1 MRSRP
6 RSRLVAGFVAGFV
19 AAGFPVLA
27 GQSRSAQLVQA
38 ARQHMA
44 VNQFDSADATL
55 RSALVDATYLMDS
68 VSVFVWRG
76 ILDRLRGSDSLARL
90 NFRQAL
96 ILNSATSVRG
106 LDQISPGLGEL
117 FDAEARRVRIY
128 PAADLEQQ
136 PAWSAGPAVV
146 YPPEL
151 RRRGVAGL
159 AVVQVVV
166 DTLGHVEPQSIQVL
180 ETPDSGLVL
189 PLMQMMVATT
199 FTPGRAAGH
208 AVRSMTSLS
217 FNVMPPAAPS
227 LSATQLASAARTQL
241 TARRPDSALAL
252 VTDALGPATRA
263 TPGERVYAL
272 LVQGLALRALGRD
285 SLASVA
291 FDSGSAGYRDL
302 VARGVDLA
310 PFLRRLAD
318 SVRMGRRRGVAP
330 AAATTGLGA
339 PSVTGVDEQ
348 PVVATHPAIRYA
360 PEMQAL
366 RIGGTV
372 IVEATLDTTG
382 HVIPG
387 SARIVQSPNPVFNEE
402 ARRVVL
408 AATYRPARQGG
419 RAVRTTFRQPIT
431 FAPY

>member
-1 MRSRP
+1 MRSAIP
-6 RSRLVAGFVAGFV
+6 ALLAASLVGSP
-19 AAGFPVLA
+19 AALA
-27 GQSRSAQLVQA
+27 QSRSAQLLQT
-38 ARQHMA
+38 ARQHISA
-44 VNQFDSADATL
+44 NQLDSAEADLA
-55 RSALVDATYLMDS
+55 SALDDAAYVMDS
-68 VSVFVWRG
+68 VNVFVWRG
-76 ILDRLRGSDSLARL
+76 IVARLRGSDSLARA
-90 NFRQAL
+90 NFRQA
-96 ILNSATSVRG
+96 INLNPVTAVRG
-106 LDQISPGLGEL
+106 LDQISPGLGDL
-117 FDAEARRVRIY
+117 FDAEARAARIY
-128 PAADLEQQ
+128 HAADLDKQ

-159 AVVQVVV
+159 AVVRVVV

-189 PLMQMMVATT
+189 PLTKMMLATT
-199 FTPGRAAGH
+199 FTPGRAGGH

-217 FNVMPPAAPS
+217 FNLTPPASPS

-241 TARRPDSALAL
+241 AARRPDSALAL
-252 VTDALGPATRA
+252 VTDALGPASNA

-291 FDSGSAGYRDL
+291 FDSGSAGYRNL
-302 VARGVDLA
+302 VAHGVDLA

-318 SVRMGRRRGVAP
+318 SVRMGRRRGPAP
-330 AAATTGLGA
+330 AAAVTALGA
-339 PSVTGVDEQ
+339 PSATGVDEQ
-348 PVVATHPAIRYA
+348 PAVTTHPAIRYA
-360 PEMQAL
+360 PEMQKL

-382 HVIPG
+382 RVIPG
-387 SARIVQSPNPVFNEE
+387 SVRIVQSPNPVFNEE

-419 RAVRTTFRQPIT
+419 RAVRTTIRQPIT

>member
-1 MRSRP
+1 MRSA
-6 RSRLVAGFVAGFV
+6 L
-19 AAGFPVLA
+19 AALLA
-27 GQSRSAQLVQA
+27 SSFLGSPAASAQSRSAQLLQA
-38 ARQHMA
+38 ARQHMSA
-44 VNQFDSADATL
+44 SQLDSADAAL
-55 RSALVDATYLMDS
+55 SSALDGATYLMDS
-68 VSVFVWRG
+68 VNVFVWRG
-76 ILDRLRGSDSLARL
+76 ILARLRGNDSLARV
-90 NFRQAL
+90 NFRHA
-96 ILNSATSVRG
+96 INLNPVTAVRG

-117 FDAEARRVRIY
+117 YDAEARAARIY
-128 PAADLEQQ
+128 HAADLDQK
-136 PAWSAGPAVV
+136 PAWKAGPAVV

-151 RRRGVAGL
+151 RRRGGAGL
-159 AVVQVVV
+159 AVVRVVV
-166 DTLGHVEPQSIQVL
+166 DTLGRVEPQSIEVL

-189 PLMQMMVATT
+189 PLTRMMLATT
-199 FTPGRAAGH
+199 FTPGRASGH
-208 AVRSMTSLS
+208 AVRSRTSLS
-217 FNVMPPAAPS
+217 FNLAPPASPS

-241 TARRPDSALAL
+241 AARRSDSALAL
-252 VTDALGPATRA
+252 VTDALGPASNA

-318 SVRMGRRRGVAP
+318 SVRMGRRR
-330 AAATTGLGA
+330 AAAPVAATSGLGA
-339 PSVTGVDEQ
+339 PSAAGVDEQ
-348 PVVATHPAIRYA
+348 PAVTTHPAIRYA

-372 IVEATLDTTG
+372 IVEATLDSTG

-387 SARIVQSPNPVFNEE
+387 SVRIVQSPNPVFNDE

-408 AATYRPARQGG
+408 AATYRAARQGG